1 MSSDTQ
7 RGLGRRPLLGA
18 AAGLLATPAL
28 GQGAWPERNVTFVV
42 CFPPGGSTDT
52 SARLVAQGVA
62 DILGRNVVVENRGG
76 AGGNIGIGVV
86 ARAPAD
92 GYTMLVA
99 SSVFV
104 VNSSLYRNA
113 PYDPFRDFAPVA
125 LLGASPNI
133 CAVRSELG
141 INTYAELVARVK
153 AEPDKWNCALPG
165 IGTTPHLAA
174 EVLKLR
180 SNMPLQLVPFAG
192 AGPAVQSILSGSTQ
206 VIIAS
211 QGGQV
216 EIATRNGSL
225 KLVLQTGATRHPDMA
240 DVPTAR
246 ESGVP
251 DAESETFNALYAP
264 AGTPRAVVEK
274 VAAAVRQL
282 VRRPEMQQRFRIAG
296 LTALDGGPEE
306 LADRVRVEVPK
317 WRSVIEQA
325 KISVE

>member
-1 MSSDTQ
+1 MGTDTQ

-28 GQGAWPERNVTFVV
+28 AEGTWPERNVTFVV

-52 SARLVAQGVA
+52 SARLVAQGVGE
-62 DILGRNVVVENRGG
+62 IIGRNVVIENRGG

-86 ARAPAD
+86 ARAAPD

-125 LLGASPNI
+125 LIGAAPNI
-133 CAVRSELG
+133 CAVRADLG
-141 INTYAELVARVK
+141 IDTWQQLVARVK
-153 AEPDKWNCALPG
+153 AEPDKWNCGLPG

-180 SNMPLQLVPFAG
+180 SGMPLQLVPFAG

-225 KLVLQTGATRHPDMA
+225 KLLLQTGATRHPDMA

-246 ESGVP
+246 EVGIP

-264 AGTPRAVVEK
+264 TGTPRAVVEK

-282 VRRPEMQQRFRIAG
+282 VRRPQVQDRFRTAG
-296 LTALDGGPEE
+296 LIPLDGGPEE
-306 LADRVRVEVPK
+306 LAARVRLEVPK

-325 KISVE
+325 KIVVE